1 MSNGGAARI
10 GASRS
15 AITVATSASV
25 MRAAAIDAVVA
36 PKVIQIDPAAVVT
49 ACAVVWIAIRA
60 RKAMSDAE
68 PDDP

>member
-1 MSNGGAARI
+1 MSNGGAACI

-36 PKVIQIDPAAVVT
+36 PKVIQIDPAAVVA